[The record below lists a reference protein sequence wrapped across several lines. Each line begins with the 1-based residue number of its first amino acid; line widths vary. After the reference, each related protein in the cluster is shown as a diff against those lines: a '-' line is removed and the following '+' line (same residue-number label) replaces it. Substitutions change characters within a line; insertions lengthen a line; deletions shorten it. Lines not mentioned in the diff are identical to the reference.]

1 MHSIRTYSIALL
13 TLLALCAS
21 ASSAAASG
29 RAVIND
35 CTDDEVL
42 SKTYTQQDYRDALAK
57 LPADADQYGNCRDI
71 IARAQDAAAT
81 KGGSKSS
88 SSKADA
94 TTTTAGG
101 GTGTGSGGTPPP
113 STKPASEQL
122 AAASPEDRAAASAA
136 AGDGGIPVTGP
147 TAAEVGRAPGTDQV
161 ADLPAPVLALLAFLL
176 VGALGLGAVRI
187 RSLVRAR
194 RA

>member
-1 MHSIRTYSIALL
+1 MNRTSKPALVL
-13 TLLALCAS
+13 VTLLALLAS

-42 SKTYTQQDYRDALAK
+42 TKTYTQKDYRDALAQ
-57 LPADADQYGNCRDI
+57 LPGDADQYGNCRDI
-71 IARAQDAAAT
+71 IARAQDAAAK

-88 SSKADA
+88 SSKSDTSTGA
-94 TTTTAGG
+94 
-101 GTGTGSGGTPPP
+101 TGTGSSGGTPPP
-113 STKPASEQL
+113 SSRPAAEQL
-122 AAASPEDRAAASAA
+122 AAATPEDRAAATAA
-136 AGDGGIPVTGP
+136 AGDGGIPANGP
-147 TAAEVGRAPGTDQV
+147 AAADLGRAPGTDQV

-176 VGALGLGAVRI
+176 AGALGLGAIRI

>member
-1 MHSIRTYSIALL
+1 MNVISKPTLILLTVVALL
-13 TLLALCAS
+13 AS

-42 SKTYTQQDYRDALAK
+42 TKTYTQQDYRDALAQ
-57 LPADADQYGNCRDI
+57 LPGDADQYGNCRDI
-71 IARAQDAAAT
+71 IARAQDAAAK

-88 SSKADA
+88 TSKGDTSAGA
-94 TTTTAGG
+94 TGAGSG
-101 GTGTGSGGTPPP
+101 GGTPPP
-113 STKPASEQL
+113 SSKPASEQL
-122 AAASPEDRAAASAA
+122 AAASPEDRAAATAA
-136 AGDGGIPVTGP
+136 AGDGGVPATDP
-147 TAAEVGRAPGTDQV
+147 TAADVGRAPGTDQV
-161 ADLPAPVLALLAFLL
+161 VDLPAPVLALLAFLL
-176 VGALGLGAVRI
+176 AGALGLGAVRI

>member
-113 STKPASEQL
+113 STKQL